1 MRTRTDDRARDPGGI
16 PDEQRRIRVLLL
28 MTSTAGGVG
37 QQNYFLARGLSR
49 SRFDVE
55 VAFGPG
61 YPLDEAFD
69 RLDLPVRRLSLSR
82 RISPFVN
89 LHGFVEVLRLLRTGN
104 FDVVCTSASI
114 AGMVGRV
121 AGGWAGVPARVHVL
135 HVYAS
140 RPYQNEWKRRFYRS
154 IEHWLDRF
162 TTAYVAVSDSAKRFG
177 VDSGIMAPDKVE
189 VIFNAVDRRSRSDR
203 PGLDLRREL
212 GLRPDS
218 RVVGTLGR
226 LETQKGIRYM
236 LSAVPAV
243 LERHPDTEFVVVG
256 DGPLRAELESRAR
269 SLGIE
274 NVVHFA
280 GWRDDVPDILGV
292 MDVFC
297 LASLWETFGLVLA
310 EAMFAS
316 LPVVATRVDAIPEVT
331 LDNETGLLVPPEDPA
346 GLAAGI
352 SKLLDDPMLARTM
365 GQAGFE
371 RASRMFSLDAM
382 LAGYEKFLERVAV
395 NGHRHGSPQRNPN
408 RVGAEQ

>member
-1 MRTRTDDRARDPGGI
+1 VSTSGH
-16 PDEQRRIRVLLL
+16 QKRIRVLLL

-37 QQNYFLARGLSR
+37 QQNYFIARGLPR
-49 SRFDVE
+49 SQFEVA

-61 YPLDEAFD
+61 YPLDDAFD
-69 RLDLPVRRLSLSR
+69 TLDVQVRRLSLSR
-82 RISPFVN
+82 RISPLTN
-89 LHGFVEVLRLLRTGN
+89 LRGLFEVARLFRTGE

-114 AGMVGRV
+114 AGLVGRV
-121 AGGWAGVPARVHVL
+121 AGRLTGVPHRVHVL

-140 RPYQNEWKRRFYRS
+140 RPYQNEWKRRFYRW
-154 IEHWLDRF
+154 IERRLDSL

-177 VDSGIMAPDKVE
+177 VDGGIMAPDKVQ
-189 VIFNAVDRRSRSDR
+189 VIFNAVEGRSPSDR
-203 PGLDLRREL
+203 PGLDVRREL

-226 LETQKGIRYM
+226 LETQKGIRYL
-236 LSAVPAV
+236 LSAIPAV

-256 DGPLRAELESRAR
+256 DGPLRQELEAR
-269 SLGIE
+269 VTRLGIE
-274 NVVHFA
+274 NVVHFT
-280 GWRDDVPDILGV
+280 GWRDDVPDILGI

-331 LDNETGLLVPPEDPA
+331 VDHETGLLVPPEDPA
-346 GLAAGI
+346 ALAAGI
-352 SKLLDDPMLARTM
+352 STILDDPAMARRM

-371 RASRMFSLDAM
+371 RASRLFSLEAM
-382 LAGYEKFLERVAV
+382 VAGYARFLDGLAV
-395 NGHRHGSPQRNPN
+395 DSRRGGSSRQSLNQ
-408 RVGAEQ
+408 VGVE